1 MNTIV
6 AAVEMR
12 AASDPARIAV
22 DTVVD
27 GVCDYARLEKLVA
40 SRAAELTP
48 SLIAGRAVADGGD
61 HGLDEVVLDLA
72 LMAAG
77 LPHLSLPSFF
87 TPAQE
92 VHALAASGAQA
103 LFRDGQVLALAD
115 QQVELP
121 EGTARKAMTRPL
133 QVRKKLER
141 PRSADPM
148 IAATAIVLWR
158 LRYRR

>member
-40 SRAAELTP
+40 SRAAELTA

-121 EGTARKAMTRPL
+121 EGCCQSNANLSPIGGAIARSCNRQPMTSCHSASAA
-133 QVRKKLER
+133 ER
-141 PRSADPM
+141 RC
-148 IAATAIVLWR
+148 L
-158 LRYRR
+158 